1 MRILYGAIIV
11 GVLVGLVWGVSAQAQ
26 SSELLGDWRGYN
38 HPCSPCLIRI
48 TDIKEDGQLVLR
60 FEIGTDRTEAWGRV
74 THAGK
79 RAGVNITTAGGHQ
92 LDLELS
98 KNGKRLQGIFTLEG
112 RPESGTMVSLDRVP
126 PPK

>member
-1 MRILYGAIIV
+1 MRILYGMIMV
-11 GVLVGLVWGVSAQAQ
+11 GVLVGLVWGVSAQPQ
-26 SSELLGDWRGYN
+26 SSDLLGEWQGYN

-48 TDIKEDGQLVLR
+48 TDIKADGQLVLR

-74 THAGK
+74 THEGK
-79 RAGVNITTAGGHQ
+79 RAGVNIITAGGHQ

-126 PPK
+126 PQK

>member
-1 MRILYGAIIV
+1 MRIRYGTIIV
-11 GVLVGLVWGVSAQAQ
+11 GVLVGLVWGAAAQPQ
-26 SSELLGDWRGYN
+26 SSELLGDWQGYN

-48 TDIKEDGQLVLR
+48 MDIKEDGQLVLR

-74 THAGK
+74 TEGK

-98 KNGKRLQGIFTLEG
+98 KNGKQLQGIFADQG

>member
-1 MRILYGAIIV
+1 MRILYGPIMV
-11 GVLVGLVWGVSAQAQ
+11 GVLVGLVWGVSAQPQ
-26 SSELLGDWRGYN
+26 SSELLGDWRGYSY
-38 HPCSPCLIRI
+38 PCTPCLIRI
-48 TDIKEDGQLVLR
+48 TDIKADGQLALR

-74 THAGK
+74 THEGK
-79 RAGVNITTAGGHQ
+79 REGVNITTAAGHQ

-126 PPK
+126 PQK